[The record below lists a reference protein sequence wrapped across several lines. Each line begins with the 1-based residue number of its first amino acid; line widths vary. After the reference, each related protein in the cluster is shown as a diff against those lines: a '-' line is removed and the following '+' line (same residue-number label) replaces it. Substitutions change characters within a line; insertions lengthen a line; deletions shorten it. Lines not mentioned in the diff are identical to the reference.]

1 MIISDMY
8 GNQYNYL
15 SYYQEYCT
23 NLGDLILGMS
33 RCAYSQVSNYT
44 PDELN
49 ALLNSDDAKLAVSKS
64 FNTDGIL
71 KVAALSADD
80 FKLLIGS
87 ADGLNIDVLV
97 SLYTSDQ
104 GLTPKVKKISFKTSK
119 LVI

>member
-1 MIISDMY
+1 MSLLICYTGQRSLHHIHR
-8 GNQYNYL
+8 
-15 SYYQEYCT
+15 QES
-23 NLGDLILGMS
+23 G
-33 RCAYSQVSNYT
+33 QHQSNRNSS
-44 PDELN
+44 PSEA